1 VLSPFSVGFK
11 LLASQI
17 FLRRLFV
24 LLEIYQGILIFA
36 YEQMLIII
44 INLNRDCTVYRD
56 MILKCDG
63 LKPLVN
69 ILLNTQN

>member
-1 VLSPFSVGFK
+1 M
-11 LLASQI
+11 
-17 FLRRLFV
+17 